1 VKKEIPMTLREFIVL
16 QGFNGT
22 PEQIAEALN
31 AKSIPIT
38 NSELYT
44 STGIILALGPDLA
57 RSIIDK
63 FEAAMVH
70 DPLLRAQ
77 YDKLNSTGI
86 DFSHPFTQQMID
98 DLKAAGIFT
107 TEEAEAL
114 KRIGVRYISPYEQ
127 FAGEGSVV
135 TAEDV
140 AQAMSPQPVTGK
152 RLELKIIF
160 DLNGSFFAITEYALS
175 GTSIVDKTDWVSV
188 NGAPAPDPGKQ
199 QFLNRLVAI
208 LTEYISNIE

>member
-1 VKKEIPMTLREFIVL
+1 MTLREFIVL

-57 RSIIDK
+57 RSIIGK

-86 DFSHPFTQQMID
+86 DFSHPLTQQMID

-114 KRIGVRYISPYEQ
+114 KRIGIRYISPYEQ

-140 AQAMSPQPVTGK
+140 AQAMSPQPVTAK
-152 RLELKIIF
+152 RVELKISYDQF
-160 DLNGSFFAITEYALS
+160 GNSFEVTEYFLS
-175 GTSIVDKTDWVSV
+175 GMALHSSVRWVSV
-188 NGAPAPDPGKQ
+188 NSSPAPDEKKQ
-199 QFLNRLVAI
+199 MFLDNLSAVLKNYVQDI
-208 LTEYISNIE
+208 D